1 MIKKIPLIIMILTV
15 SIIQIFASTIPSYV
29 FDVLKE
35 FKQSGLVEFSS
46 EFPIEKIRSRYMIS
60 REVNNV
66 IYNFAKSPN
75 SFSSAEIQNLGKLA
89 GEFSEELRLINSSNL
104 SKFTTILRMLTTK
117 IETTKS
123 YVMSSRFHTLGKNG
137 EIENKTKIVHG
148 NVVSAEVH
156 TERAIKLFYLG
167 RYTKSMLE
175 LNNAIAKYPNYLTAH
190 FWLGRVFVKKG
201 EYRKAIGSWQKVVNS
216 LGNKIYISD
225 FIQRKSDFNEVFM
238 EILEVL
244 SAYPD
249 DNTAN
254 NLLKT
259 LQDNLRLEK

>member
-1 MIKKIPLIIMILTV
+1 MIKKYILITLIITIYMF
-15 SIIQIFASTIPSYV
+15 QIPSAVIPSYV
-29 FDVLKE
+29 YETLEE
-35 FKQSGLVEFSS
+35 FNESGLIKFTS
-46 EFPIEKIRSRYMIS
+46 EFPLRKIHSRYLVA

-66 IYNFAKSPN
+66 LYKYASSPN
-75 SFSSAEIQNLGKLA
+75 SFSSAEIQNIGKMA
-89 GEFSEELRLINSSNL
+89 AEFSDELRLINASDL
-104 SKFTTILRMLTTK
+104 DKFTTILRMLKTK
-117 IETTKS
+117 IETAKS
-123 YVMSSRFHTLGKNG
+123 YVLSSRFHTLGKNG
-137 EIENKTKIVHG
+137 EIENRTKIVHG
-148 NVVSAEVH
+148 NVVRAEVH
-156 TERAIKLFYLG
+156 TERAIKLFYIG

-249 DNTAN
+249 DPTAN
-254 NLLKT
+254 KLLKT
-259 LQDNLRLEK
+259 LQNNLRLE